1 MEKNL
6 VPQQVSGFKIE
17 IFDDEVL
24 LYHQV
29 KTRAV
34 YLNKTAAVIWALCDG
49 KNSIAEIENLLKKI
63 YPETKDSIPEDIN
76 STLKQLSEIGAVE
89 LQ

>member
-6 VPQQVSGFKIE
+6 IPQQVSGFKIE

-63 YPETKDSIPEDIN
+63 YPETKDSIPEDIS

>member
-29 KTRAV
+29 KTRAI

-49 KNSIAEIENLLKKI
+49 KNNIVEIENLLKKA
-63 YPETKDSIPEDIN
+63 YPETKDSIPEDI
-76 STLKQLSEIGAVE
+76 SFTLKQLSEIGAIE